1 MQYEHTTDKIRA
13 ALACIPAEERDLW
26 VRMGMALKHEF
37 GDDGWQLF
45 SDWSE
50 TASNYDGTAAAA
62 TWKSCKASGG
72 VTIATL
78 LHEAMSRGFDP
89 KRYGPAPV
97 RSAEEAARRDAERKQ
112 READAQAE
120 QAGQQRQAAATA
132 VDLWAAAAES
142 GRSPYL
148 QRKGVE
154 AYGVRFGKGCVLV
167 PARDAGGELWNVQR
181 IYGKPLRDGNDKVF
195 LKGGRVSGCY
205 HLIGTPAPQGWILV
219 AEGYATGATLHQVSG
234 LPVAVA
240 FNATN
245 LRHVAQ
251 TMRQLFPDAPLLV
264 CADDDRDTEAE
275 TGKNPG
281 LVAAKD
287 AARCARAAMV
297 KPEGLPEGGSDFNDL
312 ACALGAEQVRQQ
324 LDAAMRPVS
333 PPVSGSTGAPEGAA
347 SQPARPTGAKRG
359 AEEGKGA
366 VKDEN
371 ATTGRKSKRPARGA
385 GKAWFDVNDGGVW
398 HHGYSDQG
406 DPLPPYWVC
415 SRLDVTA
422 GTRDDSDGEWGWL
435 LELSDPDGNH
445 KQWVMPKRM
454 VSGDG
459 NEYRAALLSMGLDVA
474 PSSKAKTLLTTYIQ
488 TQGREVE
495 ARARCVDRIG
505 WHGGAFVLPDR
516 TIGQV
521 DGERVL
527 FQSAAGIVSQF
538 KRRGSL
544 AEWKEQVAA
553 LCIGNTRLTFCTS
566 AAFAAPLLHHAGLQ
580 SGGFHLVGDSS
591 SGKTTGLRVAAS
603 VFGGR
608 DYARSWR
615 ATDNALE
622 LTAAQHSDAL
632 LILDEIA
639 QVDPKIIG
647 DTVYMLANEAGKGR
661 ATRTA
666 TARPALTWRVLFL
679 SDGEIKLSDHM
690 AEAGKATKSGQ
701 EIRLA
706 NIPADAGKG
715 LGVFDDL
722 CSFASGKALSDHL
735 QEATRSYHGIAGMAF
750 IEWAVDNQATLAE
763 DLRSGVGDLVNDWVN
778 GDAHGQVY
786 RVASRF
792 ALVGVAG
799 ELATDAGL
807 TGWPV
812 GWATSAARTCFDAW
826 LEERGGAG
834 SGEHKSMVRQVRSFL
849 ELHGDARFVW
859 MNRAADDHKPNTMHR
874 AGFKR
879 LVTGDGKPINTNAD
893 YLRSF
898 GDKMGHEE
906 AEAAACEYFVLPEV
920 WRKEVCKG
928 YDHKAVA
935 SLLIAMGV
943 LQHEEKSGRPDK
955 LMRVP
960 GMGRARVYSIGSAI
974 FELDL

>member
-1 MQYEHTTDKIRA
+1 MQREHSTDKIAA
-13 ALACIPAEERDLW
+13 ALAHIPAEDRELW

-37 GDDGWQLF
+37 GDDGWTLF
-45 SDWSE
+45 SAWSE
-50 TASNYDGTAAAA
+50 TAANYDAKAAAA

-72 VTIATL
+72 VSVGTL
-78 LHEAMSRGFDP
+78 LREAMGRGFDP
-89 KRYGPAPV
+89 KRFGPAPGL
-97 RSAEEAARRDAERKQ
+97 SAEEQGRRDAERKQ
-112 READAQAE
+112 REAEGQAE
-120 QAGQQRQAAATA
+120 QAVQQRQAAANA
-132 VDLWAAAAES
+132 DALWAQAAES
-142 GRSPYL
+142 GSSPYL
-148 QRKGVE
+148 QRKGVQ
-154 AYGVRFGKGCVLV
+154 AYGVRFGKGCILV
-167 PARDAGGELWNVQR
+167 PVRDAEGRLWNVQR
-181 IYGKPLRDGNDKVF
+181 IYGKPLRGGNDKIF
-195 LKGGRVSGCY
+195 IKGGRVSGGY
-205 HLIGTPAPQGWILV
+205 HLIGTPDPAGWLLV

-245 LRHVAQ
+245 LRHV
-251 TMRQLFPDAPLLV
+251 TETLRRLFPDAKLLV
-264 CADDDRDTEAE
+264 CADDDRATEAE

-281 LVAAKD
+281 LLAAKD
-287 AARCARAAMV
+287 AARRARAAMV
-297 KPEGLPEGGSDFNDL
+297 KPEGLPDGGSDFNDL
-312 ACALGAEQVRQQ
+312 ACASGAEQVREQ
-324 LDAAMRPVS
+324 LDAAMRPA
-333 PPVSGSTGAPEGAA
+333 PLRDSGESGAPKRAA
-347 SQPARPTGAKRG
+347 RQPAATTGGEPTAVGGKAAKP
-359 AEEGKGA
+359 
-366 VKDEN
+366 EN
-371 ATTGRKSKRPARGA
+371 AATGRKSKRADRTA
-385 GKAWFDVNDGGVW
+385 GKPWFDVNDDGVW
-398 HHGYSDQG
+398 YHGFSEQG

-435 LELSDPDGNH
+435 LELSDPDGNR

-459 NEYRAALLSMGLDVA
+459 NEYRAALLSMGLDIA
-474 PSSKAKTLLTTYIQ
+474 PSSKAKTLLTSYIQ
-488 TQGREVE
+488 NQGREVE

-505 WHGGAFVLPDR
+505 WHSGAFVLPDR
-516 TIGQV
+516 TIGQA
-521 DGERVL
+521 DDERVL
-527 FQSAAGIVSQF
+527 FQSAAAAASQF
-538 KRRGSL
+538 KQRGTL
-544 AEWKEQVAA
+544 ADWQQQVAA

-566 AAFAAPLLHHAGLQ
+566 TAFAATLLHHSGQ
-580 SGGFHLVGDSS
+580 HSGGFHLVGDSS

-608 DYARSWR
+608 DYVRSWR

-632 LILDEIA
+632 LILDELA

-666 TARPALTWRVLFL
+666 TARPALTWRLLFL

-690 AEAGKATKSGQ
+690 AEAGKAAKSGQ
-701 EIRLA
+701 ETRLA
-706 NIPADAGKG
+706 NISADAGKG

-722 CSFASGKALSDHL
+722 CGFASGKALSDHL
-735 QEATRSYHGIAGMAF
+735 QEATRCYYGTAGMAF
-750 IEWAVDNQATLAE
+750 IEWAVANQATLPG
-763 DLRSGVGDLVNDWVN
+763 DLRAGVDELVRDWVN
-778 GDAHGQVY
+778 DERAHGQAY

-799 ELATDAGL
+799 ELATHAGL

-812 GWATSAARTCFDAW
+812 GWATTAARACFDAW

-834 SGEHKSMVRQVRSFL
+834 SGEHKAMVRQVRSFL
-849 ELHGDARFVW
+849 ELHGDARFTW

-879 LVTGDGKPINTNAD
+879 LVSGDGTPINTNAD
-893 YLRSF
+893 YTRSF
-898 GDKMGHEE
+898 GDKMSPEE

-920 WRKEVCKG
+920 FRKEVCKG

-935 SLLIAMGV
+935 SLLSALGV

-955 LMRVP
+955 LVRIP
-960 GMGRARVYSIGSAI
+960 GMSRVRVYSLSSAL